1 MLNTE
6 KKYYKIGEVSEILNI
21 PITTLRYWEKEF
33 TIIKPKRT
41 QGGNRLYTR
50 DDMEKIKMVWYLV
63 KERGMKLLAAEQAI
77 RQNRRN
83 VSKRHEVI
91 ERLQTIKSDLQI
103 LADTFEKISRE
114 SHS

>member
-6 KKYYKIGEVSEILNI
+6 KKYYKIGEVSEILNL
-21 PITTLRYWEKEF
+21 PITTLRYWEQEF
-33 TIIKPKRT
+33 TVIKPKRT
-41 QGGNRLYTR
+41 RGGSRLYTN
-50 DDMEKIKMVWYLV
+50 DDMEKIRMVWYLV
-63 KERGMKLLAAEQAI
+63 KERGMKLQAAEQEI

-103 LADTFEKISRE
+103 LADAFEKISRGP
-114 SHS
+114 H

>member
-6 KKYYKIGEVSEILNI
+6 KKYYKIGEVSEILNL
-21 PITTLRYWEKEF
+21 PITTLRYWEQEF
-33 TIIKPKRT
+33 TVIKPKRT
-41 QGGNRLYTR
+41 RGGSRLYTN

-63 KERGMKLLAAEQAI
+63 KERGMKLQAAEQEI

-103 LADTFEKISRE
+103 LADAFEKISRG
-114 SHS
+114 SH

>member
-21 PITTLRYWEKEF
+21 PITTLRFWEREF
-33 TIIKPKRT
+33 TVIKPRRT
-41 QGGNRLYTR
+41 QGGKRMYTS

-63 KERGMKLLAAEQAI
+63 KERGMKLQAAEQTI

-91 ERLQTIKSDLQI
+91 ERLQEVLADLQI

-114 SHS
+114 TRM

>member
-6 KKYYKIGEVSEILNI
+6 KKYYKIGEVSEILNL
-21 PITTLRYWEKEF
+21 PITTLRYWEQEF
-33 TIIKPKRT
+33 TVIKPKRT
-41 QGGNRLYTR
+41 RGGSRLYTN

-63 KERGMKLLAAEQAI
+63 KERGMKLQAAEQEI

-103 LADTFEKISRE
+103 LADAFEKISRGP
-114 SHS
+114 H